1 MKQIYMN
8 PEIKIVKVHTAKMI
22 AASKEMEINSSASAL
37 ENESS
42 IASRRSGS
50 IWDDDDT
57 DY

>member
-1 MKQIYMN
+1 MN